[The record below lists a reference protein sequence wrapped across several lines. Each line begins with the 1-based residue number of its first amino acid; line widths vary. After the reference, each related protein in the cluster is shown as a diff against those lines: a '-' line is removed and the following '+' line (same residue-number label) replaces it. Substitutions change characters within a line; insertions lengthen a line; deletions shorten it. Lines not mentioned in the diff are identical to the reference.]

1 MPRCTEFFTTAT
13 SRFLGDENGTMTV
26 EFVVWVMPFLMML
39 ALVVDGSMVYLT
51 RTEMFNVSRDVA
63 RQISVGEI
71 TTSAQAEDAVRNTLV
86 TTAYDYTVDTTVG
99 LNISVRIATS
109 LSEASVF
116 GILGA
121 IPGQLSAEVTM
132 RREPV

>member
-121 IPGQLSAEVTM
+121 IPGQLAAEVTM